1 MEASYKHSYK
11 TGENL
16 LNSLSVYN
24 VGYQKC
30 DPEYQWGPGVR
41 DHYCIH
47 HILSGSGCYCTG
59 TVSKHLEEGDTFILY
74 PGVELRYQADADKP
88 WEYAWAG
95 FMGAD
100 AASLIR
106 NTEFSRE
113 TPYILKG
120 RIPTEKIRDGLER
133 IYNAKGNTYEAAVAM
148 TGEMYSLLAVFM
160 HYAEHEEKE
169 KARSHII
176 GVLVAERYVK
186 EFPSFYM
193 EIYRRVAQETAKRG
207 HVTVLEV
214 VTCEKENLSA
224 DAMVFLE
231 QSMDGLIVIGELY
244 QGYMKMLRKVS
255 RIPIVCVDYYDVY
268 DDMDYIITDGFGG
281 MEQMTR
287 LLLKEG
293 YRDLIFVGSPNATKN
308 ITDRYFGYCKAMQR
322 AGMEEEQFRFIA
334 DRECGKGNYRL
345 EFELPEKLPQGF
357 VCNCDKTA
365 VLLIERLKERGVRV
379 PEDVSIV
386 SFDNYYPQIQD
397 GIKLCTYE
405 NDEKVIARISVS
417 TLLKRIEGKSRPEG
431 VRIVEGRVV
440 PGNTVRFRGDC

>member
-47 HILSGSGCYCTG
+47 HILSGSGCYCTE

-169 KARSHII
+169 KAIQLTYAEKAESYIETNYSYPITVEEIASYVGISRSH
-176 GVLVAERYVK
+176 LFRSFQNYMNRSPK
-186 EFPSFYM
+186 EYLT
-193 EIYRRVAQETAKRG
+193 EYRIKQA
-207 HVTVLEV
+207 
-214 VTCEKENLSA
+214 C
-224 DAMVFLE
+224 
-231 QSMDGLIVIGELY
+231 
-244 QGYMKMLRKVS
+244 
-255 RIPIVCVDYYDVY
+255 
-268 DDMDYIITDGFGG
+268 
-281 MEQMTR
+281 R
-287 LLLKEG
+287 LLRET
-293 YRDLIFVGSPNATKN
+293 DL
-308 ITDRYFGYCKAMQR
+308 
-322 AGMEEEQFRFIA
+322 
-334 DRECGKGNYRL
+334 
-345 EFELPEKLPQGF
+345 
-357 VCNCDKTA
+357 
-365 VLLIERLKERGVRV
+365 
-379 PEDVSIV
+379 
-386 SFDNYYPQIQD
+386 
-397 GIKLCTYE
+397 
-405 NDEKVIARISVS
+405 SVS
-417 TLLKRIEGKSRPEG
+417 AIAYSVGFENNLYFSKAFRKQKGESPSEYRKSR
-431 VRIVEGRVV
+431 VRKI
-440 PGNTVRFRGDC
+440 

>member
-59 TVSKHLEEGDTFILY
+59 NVSKHLEEGDTFILY

-169 KARSHII
+169 KAIQLTYAEKAESYIETNYSYPITIEEIASYVGISRSH
-176 GVLVAERYVK
+176 LFRSFQNYMNRSPK
-186 EFPSFYM
+186 EYLT
-193 EIYRRVAQETAKRG
+193 EYRIKQA
-207 HVTVLEV
+207 
-214 VTCEKENLSA
+214 C
-224 DAMVFLE
+224 
-231 QSMDGLIVIGELY
+231 
-244 QGYMKMLRKVS
+244 
-255 RIPIVCVDYYDVY
+255 
-268 DDMDYIITDGFGG
+268 
-281 MEQMTR
+281 R
-287 LLLKEG
+287 LLRET
-293 YRDLIFVGSPNATKN
+293 DL
-308 ITDRYFGYCKAMQR
+308 
-322 AGMEEEQFRFIA
+322 
-334 DRECGKGNYRL
+334 
-345 EFELPEKLPQGF
+345 
-357 VCNCDKTA
+357 
-365 VLLIERLKERGVRV
+365 
-379 PEDVSIV
+379 
-386 SFDNYYPQIQD
+386 
-397 GIKLCTYE
+397 
-405 NDEKVIARISVS
+405 SVS
-417 TLLKRIEGKSRPEG
+417 AIAYSVGFENNLYFSKAFRKQKGESPSEYRKSRT
-431 VRIVEGRVV
+431 RKI
-440 PGNTVRFRGDC
+440 

>member
-11 TGENL
+11 AGENL

-47 HILSGSGCYCTG
+47 HILSGSGYYCTG
-59 TVSKHLEEGDTFILY
+59 NVSKHLEAGDTFILY
-74 PGVELRYQADADKP
+74 PGVELMYQADADMP

-169 KARSHII
+169 KAIQLTYAEKAESYIETNYSYPITVEDIASYVGISRSH
-176 GVLVAERYVK
+176 LFRSFQNYMNRSPK
-186 EFPSFYM
+186 EYLT
-193 EIYRRVAQETAKRG
+193 EYRIKQA
-207 HVTVLEV
+207 
-214 VTCEKENLSA
+214 C
-224 DAMVFLE
+224 
-231 QSMDGLIVIGELY
+231 
-244 QGYMKMLRKVS
+244 
-255 RIPIVCVDYYDVY
+255 
-268 DDMDYIITDGFGG
+268 
-281 MEQMTR
+281 R
-287 LLLKEG
+287 LLRET
-293 YRDLIFVGSPNATKN
+293 DL
-308 ITDRYFGYCKAMQR
+308 
-322 AGMEEEQFRFIA
+322 
-334 DRECGKGNYRL
+334 
-345 EFELPEKLPQGF
+345 
-357 VCNCDKTA
+357 
-365 VLLIERLKERGVRV
+365 
-379 PEDVSIV
+379 
-386 SFDNYYPQIQD
+386 
-397 GIKLCTYE
+397 
-405 NDEKVIARISVS
+405 SVS
-417 TLLKRIEGKSRPEG
+417 AIAYSVGFENNLYFSKAFRKQKDESPSEYRKSRTG
-431 VRIVEGRVV
+431 KM
-440 PGNTVRFRGDC
+440 